1 MDLAELE
8 KIIKMLKAHDVTE
21 FELQREGLN
30 IKLSRL
36 QTGAPVAVNVAP
48 NLELRPAIVGP
59 SNGPIPQHISSAP
72 APSAKELEQADNFV
86 RVESPIV
93 GTFYRKPSPDAEPF
107 VREGDR
113 VRKGQTLCIIE
124 AMKLMNEIESPSDG
138 KINKV
143 LLSDGHVVEYGEVL
157 FLIDPS

>member
-21 FELQREGLN
+21 FELQREGLS

-36 QTGAPVAVNVAP
+36 QSAGPALVGVSQGT
-48 NLELRPAIVGP
+48 ELQPAIIGK
-59 SNGPIPQHISSAP
+59 SNGPLPVSPLTQT
-72 APSAKELEQADNFV
+72 APSKELEQTENFV

-93 GTFYRKPSPDAEPF
+93 GTFYRKPSPDADAF
-107 VREGDR
+107 VNEGDR

-138 KINKV
+138 KIQKI

-157 FLIDPS
+157 FLIDPN